1 MYLIPLNHGRII
13 MKKTNLLALCIL
25 AVSFVFFACSDDSST
40 GSGTVNVPVVHNAAM
55 KSSTDYTVRKPCNKD
70 EDVAKAMFAI
80 ETDTTKTIPFL
91 MNEDGSATV
100 TMVFSLC
107 KINTIMYEIKNDTL
121 YISGKY
127 MDEADCSV
135 SKDSLCSTGTV
146 FKCICLQELDL
157 NIPSEFVGAKYLYYS
172 AKKTYVIDYIKK

>member
-1 MYLIPLNHGRII
+1 

-25 AVSFVFFACSDDSST
+25 AVSFGFFACSDDSST

-70 EDVAKAMFAI
+70 EDIEKAMVAI
-80 ETDTTKTIPFL
+80 ETDTTKTVPFL

-100 TMVFSLC
+100 TMVFSFC
-107 KINTIMYEIKNDTL
+107 KINTIFYEVKNDTL

-127 MDEADCSV
+127 IDEADCSV
-135 SKDSLCSTGTV
+135 STESLCSTGTEYTCV
-146 FKCICLQELDL
+146 CLQELEL
-157 NIPSEFVGAKYLYYS
+157 NIPPEFVGAKYLYYS
-172 AKKTYVIDYIKK
+172 AKKTYIIDYIKK

>member
-1 MYLIPLNHGRII
+1 

-25 AVSFVFFACSDDSST
+25 AVSFGFFACSDDSST

-70 EDVAKAMFAI
+70 EDVGKAMLAI

-127 MDEADCSV
+127 IGEGDCSV
-135 SKDSLCSTGTV
+135 STDSICTTTV
-146 FKCICLQELDL
+146 FKCVCLQELEL
-157 NIPSEFVGAKYLYYS
+157 NIPPEFVGAKYLYYS
-172 AKKTYVIDYIKK
+172 AKKTFDIDYSKK

>member
-1 MYLIPLNHGRII
+1 

-25 AVSFVFFACSDDSST
+25 AVSFGFFACSDDSST
-40 GSGTVNVPVVHNAAM
+40 GSGTVNVPVVHNAAK

-70 EDVAKAMFAI
+70 EDIEKAMFAI

-91 MNEDGSATV
+91 MNEDGSAIV
-100 TMVFSLC
+100 TSVFSLC
-107 KINTIMYEIKNDTL
+107 KINTIIYEIKNDTL

-127 MDEADCSV
+127 IDETDCSV
-135 SKDSLCSTGTV
+135 SKESLCSEKV
-146 FKCICLQELDL
+146 FKCVCLQELEL
-157 NIPSEFVGAKYLYYS
+157 NIPSEFVGAKYFYYS

>member
-1 MYLIPLNHGRII
+1 MYRIPVNHGRII

-25 AVSFVFFACSDDSST
+25 AVSFGFFACSDDSST
-40 GSGTVNVPVVHNAAM
+40 GSGTVNVPVVHNAAK

-70 EDVAKAMFAI
+70 EDIEKAVVAI
-80 ETDTTKTIPFL
+80 ETDTTKTVPFL

-100 TMVFSLC
+100 TMVFGVC
-107 KINTIMYEIKNDTL
+107 KINTIFYEIKNDTL

-127 MDEADCSV
+127 IDETDCSV
-135 SKDSLCSTGTV
+135 SKESLCSETV
-146 FKCICLQELDL
+146 FKCICLQELEL
-157 NIPSEFVGAKYLYYS
+157 NIPSEFVGAKYFYYS

>member
-1 MYLIPLNHGRII
+1 MYLIPVNHGRII

-25 AVSFVFFACSDDSST
+25 AVSFGFFACSDDSST

-55 KSSTDYTVRKPCNKD
+55 KSSTDYTVKKPCNKD
-70 EDVAKAMFAI
+70 EDIEKAMVAK
-80 ETDTTKTIPFL
+80 ENDSTKTIPFL

-100 TMVFSLC
+100 TKVFGVC
-107 KINTIMYEIKNDTL
+107 HINTIFYEIKNDTL

-127 MDEADCSV
+127 IGQSDCSV
-135 SKDSLCSTGTV
+135 STDSICTSMV
-146 FKCICLQELDL
+146 YKCICLQELEL
-157 NIPSEFVGAKYLYYS
+157 NIPPEFVGAKYLYYS